1 MKDGIRT
8 RDRQGHNLELYQLS
22 YLHHRQGS
30 KWYHRQECGETPR
43 RTSDGSRERGHHAAP
58 APHGA
63 GAAYVFRT
71 SWTKR
76 PSLISRILSVCWAT
90 ERSCVT
96 IRKPVPSSAFTFRK
110 SS

>member
-1 MKDGIRT
+1 
-8 RDRQGHNLELYQLS
+8 
-22 YLHHRQGS
+22 
-30 KWYHRQECGETPR
+30 
-43 RTSDGSRERGHHAAP
+43 
-58 APHGA
+58 
-63 GAAYVFRT
+63 VFRT